1 MVLYNSVCIFFI
13 NKIIWFKFE
22 YIWQGKRSVF
32 CLQRPNYF
40 ILFYSYVE
48 TSGKWPTALDALQRV
63 KAAFCLQ
70 IARGLRKKF
79 HLRTKVNVDSV
90 DVIKGKF
97 YDFFSIR
104 LPNF

>member
-1 MVLYNSVCIFFI
+1 MYFFSSI
-13 NKIIWFKFE
+13 KSFGLSSNTF
-22 YIWQGKRSVF
+22 GKENVQFFAYSD
-32 CLQRPNYF
+32 LI